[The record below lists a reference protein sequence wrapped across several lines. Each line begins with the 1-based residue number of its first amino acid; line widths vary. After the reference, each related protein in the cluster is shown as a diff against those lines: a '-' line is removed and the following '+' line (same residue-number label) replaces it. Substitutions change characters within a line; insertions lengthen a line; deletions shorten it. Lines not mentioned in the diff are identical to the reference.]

1 MNHDTNSELSFEIMH
16 SAHKVIGD
24 LSDYDALGYMFSG
37 AKVVLLGE
45 SSHGTQEFYH
55 ERAIITKRL
64 IMEHGFNAIAIE
76 GDWPDAYRVNQY
88 VKGLSH
94 DSSATK
100 SLDGFKRFPTWM
112 WCNKDVQVFVT
123 WLHQYNQL
131 RSADKQVGFYGLDL
145 YSLHASMAAVIGYL
159 KKVDPEAAKRAQH
172 RYACFDHFGI
182 NPQHYAYATAFGKAE
197 TCENDVIQQLQEL
210 RNNTAAYLNIDGRV
224 AADEL
229 FFAEQNAKLV
239 KSVEKYYRLMFNRD
253 VSSWNLRDR
262 HMMDTLEALD
272 KHLTTLNGKAKI
284 VVWAHNSHIGDASA
298 TEMGTRGEF
307 NIGQLARE
315 HYGKLAVNIGFT
327 TYTGTVTAASDWDE
341 PGQRRRVRPAL
352 PGSYE
357 SVMHDTGLAKF
368 FIKLDDNDVAMKGL
382 LSELRNPRLER
393 AIGVVYRPDTE
404 RISHYFLASLPDQ
417 FDAVVHID
425 ETHAVE
431 PLDLT
436 EHWQVNEEPET
447 YPFGI

>member
-1 MNHDTNSELSFEIMH
+1 MIRNKDNELSLEIKRN
-16 SAHKVIGD
+16 AHEIFGNLD
-24 LSDYDALGYMFSG
+24 DYNALEGMVG
-37 AKVVLLGE
+37 EAKVVLLGE

-55 ERAIITKRL
+55 ERAVITKQL
-64 IMEHGFNAIAIE
+64 IMEHGFNAVAIE

-88 VKGLSH
+88 VKGVSY
-94 DSSATK
+94 DSSATQ

-112 WCNKDVQVFVT
+112 WCNQEVLSFVT

-131 RSADKQVGFYGLDL
+131 RRADKQVGFYGLDL
-145 YSLHASMAAVIGYL
+145 YSLHASMEAVIEYL

-182 NPQHYAYATAFGKAE
+182 NPQNYAYATAFSQTEA
-197 TCENDVIQQLQEL
+197 CENDVIQQLQEL
-210 RNNTAAYLNIDGRV
+210 KNNSTAYQHLNGRI
-224 AADEL
+224 AADEF

-239 KSVEKYYRLMFNRD
+239 KNVEKYYRLMFNRD

-315 HYGKLAVNIGFT
+315 RYGKLAVNIGFT
-327 TYTGTVTAASDWDE
+327 TYTGTVTATSDWDE

-357 SVMHDTGLAKF
+357 SLMHDTGLAKF
-368 FIKLDDNDVAMKGL
+368 FIKFDDNDADMQNL

-404 RISHYFLASLPDQ
+404 RISHYFVASLPDQ

-425 ETHAVE
+425 ETRAVE

>member
-1 MNHDTNSELSFEIMH
+1 MNRNKDNELALEIKRN
-16 SAHKVIGD
+16 AHEILGNLD
-24 LSDYDALGYMFSG
+24 DYDALNDMVGE

-55 ERAIITKRL
+55 ERAVITKRL

-88 VKGLSH
+88 VKGVSH
-94 DSSATK
+94 DSSTKK

-112 WCNKDVQVFVT
+112 WCNQEVLEFVT

-131 RSADKQVGFYGLDL
+131 HRADKQVGFYGLDL
-145 YSLHASMAAVIGYL
+145 YSLHASMAAVIEYL

-182 NPQHYAYATAFGKAE
+182 NPQNYAYATAFGISEA
-197 TCENDVIQQLQEL
+197 CENDVIQQLQEL
-210 RNNTAAYLNIDGRV
+210 RNNTAAYLQLNGRA
-224 AADEL
+224 AADEF

-239 KSVEKYYRLMFNRD
+239 QNTEKYYRLMFNRD
-253 VSSWNLRDR
+253 VSSWNMRDR

-272 KHLTTLNGKAKI
+272 NHLTTLNGKAKI

-315 HYGKLAVNIGFT
+315 RYGKLAVNIGFT

-357 SVMHDTGLAKF
+357 SLMHDTGLAKF
-368 FIKLDDNDVAMKGL
+368 LIKFDDNDADTQDL

-404 RISHYFLASLPDQ
+404 RISHYFVASLPDQ
-417 FDAVVHID
+417 FNAVVHID
-425 ETHAVE
+425 ETRALE